1 MKIELLNSYR
11 LSPKNLAY
19 LGMRADLNK
28 QDFLAVQIATHI
40 QAIEMCKMN

>member
-11 LSPKNLAY
+11 ISPPNLAY
-19 LGMRADLNK
+19 FGMTADLNK
-28 QDFLAVQIATHI
+28 FVFLAVKIAMHI